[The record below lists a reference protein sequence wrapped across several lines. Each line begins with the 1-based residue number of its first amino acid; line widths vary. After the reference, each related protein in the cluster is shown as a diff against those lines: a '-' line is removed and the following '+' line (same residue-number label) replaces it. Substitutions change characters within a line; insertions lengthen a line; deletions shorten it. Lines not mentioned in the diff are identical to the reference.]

1 MPAPQAT
8 HAPLEVP
15 ADEFRRTAET
25 GNPERDVYRAM
36 LARWAGGGRV
46 RASPRRQHLAGVRQ
60 GALNIATRHATCA
73 WPLGGKHDGESP
85 CRMDAGVGRVEEAL
99 RRAGM
104 WQDTLLVFSSDN
116 GGAVSMAGSN
126 HPLRGTKG
134 TLFEVRCRG
143 A

>member
-1 MPAPQAT
+1 
-8 HAPLEVP
+8 
-15 ADEFRRTAET
+15 
-25 GNPERDVYRAM
+25 
-36 LARWAGGGRV
+36 
-46 RASPRRQHLAGVRQ
+46 
-60 GALNIATRHATCA
+60 
-73 WPLGGKHDGESP
+73 
-85 CRMDAGVGRVEEAL
+85 MDAGVGRVEEAL